1 MMLNVWKQVVSGI
14 AWGGFITFIALTIL
28 VINDIESSVA
38 TIWLYMGGSIFLG
51 IYFAIAAFIFTVE
64 EWSPLKKTMIHFLL
78 SLTVYF
84 IVAFTL
90 GWVPVNIIA
99 IFISTLIFIL
109 IYILFW
115 VGFNLYYRKVAAS
128 LNETLQ
134 QKKE

>member
-14 AWGGFITFIALTIL
+14 AWGGLITFIALTIL

-38 TIWLYMGGSIFLG
+38 TIWLSMGGSIFLG

-64 EWSPLKKTMIHFLL
+64 EWSPLKKTMIHFML

-115 VGFNLYYRKVAAS
+115 VGFNLYYRRVTAS

>member
-1 MMLNVWKQVVSGI
+1 MLNVWKQVVSGI

-84 IVAFTL
+84 IVAFTIV
-90 GWVPVNIIA
+90 WVLVNIIDNF
-99 IFISTLIFIL
+99 IFNLFFFLIFIL
-109 IYILFW
+109 FCFL
-115 VGFNLYYRKVAAS
+115 
-128 LNETLQ
+128 
-134 QKKE
+134 

>member
-1 MMLNVWKQVVSGI
+1 MLNVWKQVVSGI

-90 GWVPVNIIA
+90 GWVPVNFLA

-115 VGFNLYYRKVAAS
+115 VGFNLYYRKIAAS

-134 QKKE
+134 KKE

>member
-1 MMLNVWKQVVSGI
+1 MLNVWKQVVSCI

-90 GWVPVNIIA
+90 GWVPVTFLA
-99 IFISTLIFIL
+99 IFISMLIFFL
-109 IYILFW
+109 IYILFLF
-115 VGFNLYYRKVAAS
+115 VFTLFYCKIFAS
-128 LNETLQ
+128 LY
-134 QKKE
+134 